1 MGALHKAWKGY
12 VIAKNKDEFDK
23 MLHYAR
29 IIQECQYDL
38 GRPVSSF
45 HHIRMSALAFNSLCA
60 AQIAQKNNSNSG
72 NNNNQEHTSEEYLTN
87 QQEERFTD
95 DNAYILPL
103 DKVIIIL

>member
-1 MGALHKAWKGY
+1 MSLPKIKWKM
-12 VIAKNKDEFDK
+12 IKKD
-23 MLHYAR
+23 L
-29 IIQECQYDL
+29 
-38 GRPVSSF
+38 
-45 HHIRMSALAFNSLCA
+45 SALAFNSLCA

-72 NNNNQEHTSEEYLTN
+72 NNNNQEQTSEEYLTN